1 MKITTLRKIKSFS
14 RVDNSKSKWYNSN
27 RKEIKSMAKK
37 NIDKE
42 ALIDKI
48 MAECAKDG
56 EPVTREEA
64 EEIAEM
70 EIKSGNISNYTISE
84 EKKKVIRKPREK
96 KVDDEKAKII
106 EIIGKALTDNGYNA
120 IITNVDR
127 EITINNMTLVL
138 TKHKKKG

>member
-1 MKITTLRKIKSFS
+1 
-14 RVDNSKSKWYNSN
+14 
-27 RKEIKSMAKK
+27 MAKK

-42 ALIDKI
+42 ALIEKI

-56 EPVTREEA
+56 EPGTREEA
-64 EEIAEM
+64 EEMAEM
-70 EIKSGNISNYTISE
+70 EIKSGDISNYTISE
-84 EKKKVIRKPREK
+84 KKEKTVRKPREK

-127 EITINNMTLVL
+127 EITIDNMSLVL
-138 TKHKKKG
+138 TKHKKGGK